1 MSVTSPNP
9 DSAHNDVL
17 TSLMDEIRGDSEP
30 ALGRLMDLCW
40 PELVRYAASQLGD
53 LDLARDMAQ
62 EAFIQVWERRRG
74 WRPRGSARVYL
85 YRIVRHLVI
94 DEKRRRAVRRRWQDR
109 QGRDDAMRGG
119 QAATPADGARVVA
132 CYASSAAVLARA
144 EATGRAGRN
153 QPDPLPA
160 MLLGRL
166 AVDREHQGRGLAAM
180 LLKHFLLKVLEVAAH
195 TGVRLALVHAANH
208 AAAGFY
214 LHHGFEPS
222 PIDDLTLLLL
232 VKDIA
237 I

>member
-1 MSVTSPNP
+1 VSRYHGPTLL
-9 DSAHNDVL
+9 SADHD
-17 TSLMDEIRGDSEP
+17 TDDFDCGDETLDNW
-30 ALGRLMDLCW
+30 LKHL
-40 PELVRYAASQLGD
+40 ASRNQ
-53 LDLARDMAQ
+53 R
-62 EAFIQVWERRRG
+62 E
-74 WRPRGSARVYL
+74 GSSRTW
-85 YRIVRHLVI
+85 VI
-94 DEKRRRAVRRRWQDR
+94 
-109 QGRDDAMRGG
+109 
-119 QAATPADGARVVA
+119 TDGARVVA

-144 EATGRAGRN
+144 ETTGRAGRN